1 MNALGHNELDGH
13 YCSVDCIDN
22 ALEQQRLNNAMLK
35 AALKSDWEELGND
48 IKGLA
53 KPTDDRNE
61 VSDKALKTLK
71 EVMYKQDDFGIEKYG
86 VPLKDHY
93 DYDWLQMFME
103 EMADGLKYIQNEMD
117 RKNKVIQT
125 LELAIAS
132 NEFELVKSALEI
144 LRRSGTGK

>member
-1 MNALGHNELDGH
+1 VNGTIDGV
-13 YCSVDCIDN
+13 YCSITCTDI
-22 ALEQQRLNNAMLK
+22 AMEKAKLNEEMLK
-35 AALKSDWEELGND
+35 AALTPLGEQLKSKKDARND
-48 IKGLA
+48 
-53 KPTDDRNE
+53 
-61 VSDKALKTLK
+61 VSDKTLETLK
-71 EVMYKQDDFGIEKYG
+71 EVMYKQDDFGMDKYG